1 MVRSFLTRKADPIS
15 FDHMSLVAFSRIFRF
30 ALQNFWRNIWLSLVT
45 IFILFLTLFSITFST
60 SLNIVAEKTI
70 QAVKE
75 RIAVSVY
82 FRQDAI
88 EEDVRAVQ
96 EKLATMPAVKDVQY
110 ISREEALNAFRDR
123 TQNNPII
130 QETIDALGENPLG
143 ATLIVKAQKIDD
155 YPQIVTALTA
165 PEYEKTIED
174 LDFEESQKVIERL
187 SMLSDR
193 ARAIGVIVSAIFSLV
208 AILVLF
214 NTIRITIYS
223 YREEIGI
230 MKLVGASNWF
240 VRAPFV
246 VESILYAIIASA
258 LCLFILVGVSAPYL
272 NSFFAGY
279 NIDLV
284 GYLQMHFVTVI
295 GLQLLVAVILAMLSS
310 LFAVGRYL
318 RV

>member
-1 MVRSFLTRKADPIS
+1 MSIVSFTRVCK
-15 FDHMSLVAFSRIFRF
+15 FAF
-30 ALQNFWRNIWLSLVT
+30 QNFWRNIWLSLVT

-60 SLNIVAEKTI
+60 SLNVVADKTI

-75 RIAVSVY
+75 RVAVSVY

-96 EKLATMPAVKDVQY
+96 EKLAAMPVVKDVQY

-143 ATLIVKAQKIDD
+143 ATLIVKAQNIDD
-155 YPQIVTALTA
+155 YPQIVESLTV
-165 PEYEKTIED
+165 PEYENTIED
-174 LDFEESQKVIERL
+174 LDFEESQRVIERL
-187 SMLSDR
+187 SALSDR
-193 ARAIGVIVSAIFSLV
+193 ARVIGIIVSAVFSLV

-246 VESILYAIIASA
+246 VESILYAVIASA
-258 LCLFILVGVSAPYL
+258 FCLLVLVLLVGFSAPYL

-295 GLQLLVAVILAMLSS
+295 GLQLFVAIVLAMLSS